1 MIVVKYVSNMK
12 ALGDEMAAAD
22 KCLED
27 AELVE
32 YILTGIRFIFNPI
45 VSALVARKDTI
56 SVSELHSQLLAF
68 ETRMEL
74 MTGDSDSSSAN
85 MANRGG

>member
-12 ALGDEMAAAD
+12 ALGDEMAVAD

-45 VSALVARKDTI
+45 VSALVARKDAI
-56 SVSELHSQLLAF
+56 SVSECYSQLLA
-68 ETRMEL
+68 L
-74 MTGDSDSSSAN
+74 KLV
-85 MANRGG
+85 